1 MKVADYLVRALAACG
16 VRHIFGYP
24 GAPLVPLLAALQR
37 QTVVEWVLM
46 RHENAAAHAAAA
58 QAKLTGQLAVCVA
71 TSGPGALQA
80 VCGIV
85 DAQLDRA
92 PLLAL
97 TALSSRA
104 TSSGTGTSKT
114 WTRRASTMPSFRRA
128 SPAPRRRSSWH
139 SCETS
144 WATQRSS
151 TRRYTLLCRSM
162 S

>member
-16 VRHIFGYP
+16 VRHIYGYP
-24 GAPLVPLLAALQR
+24 GSPLVPLLAALQR
-37 QTVVEWVLM
+37 QDVVEWVLM
-46 RHENAAAHAAAA
+46 RHENAAALAASA
-58 QAKLTGQLAVCVA
+58 QAKLTGELAVCVA

-97 TALSSRA
+97 TGVVARDQQRHWDFQDVDQTSLYNAVLSQSV
-104 TSSGTGTSKT
+104 TC
-114 WTRRASTMPSFRRA
+114 AS
-128 SPAPRRRSSWH
+128 
-139 SCETS
+139 
-144 WATQRSS
+144 
-151 TRRYTLLCRSM
+151 LCPSM